1 MLRFCSWFALG
12 SECGTQQGKKD
23 SILAGKQS
31 LLASEE
37 IMPEQWFFRCS
48 KKLSILKAFSNL
60 KGSMILQ
67 KDASGDA
74 ASKAF
79 CYLEKKPSEKSDLLE
94 FEHSVLE
101 VVLTT
106 NVFPK
111 WFFTLFFFFPSRKYS
126 RYKVRIMSENEE
138 CLLVNPELR
147 DLIFAQKD
155 GYI

>member
-1 MLRFCSWFALG
+1 
-12 SECGTQQGKKD
+12 
-23 SILAGKQS
+23 
-31 LLASEE
+31 
-37 IMPEQWFFRCS
+37 MPEQWFFRCS

-111 WFFTLFFFFPSRKYS
+111 
-126 RYKVRIMSENEE
+126 
-138 CLLVNPELR
+138 
-147 DLIFAQKD
+147 
-155 GYI
+155 